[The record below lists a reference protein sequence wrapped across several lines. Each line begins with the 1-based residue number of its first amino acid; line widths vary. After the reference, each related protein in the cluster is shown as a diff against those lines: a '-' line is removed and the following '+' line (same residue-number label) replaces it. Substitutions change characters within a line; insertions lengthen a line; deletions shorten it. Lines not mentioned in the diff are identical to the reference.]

1 MNPLLLLEAA
11 QTGGESPFFVL
22 LIGVLG
28 LAFLAA
34 TALRIYYGGDG

>member
-1 MNPLLLLEAA
+1 MNPFMLLEAA
-11 QTGGESPFFVL
+11 QPTGGESPFFVL

-34 TALRIYYGGDG
+34 TALRIYGGDR